1 MQPQRSTRETDT
13 TVAGADA
20 RFEVVNVE
28 TLRFFPELVV
38 SLGGDP
44 APLLRRA
51 RIDPFIFGKKGAV
64 LEYRAFVALL
74 ELTAQTLERPDFG
87 MRLAQLQAGDKV
99 IGPVGVV
106 MKNSSTMGQALGYC
120 ARHIHAYSLATRV
133 RFAPDRTNHKLFV
146 GLEILLDNLP
156 GKSQAIEH
164 GLLLAN
170 RNILDITGGAARVR
184 AVAFQHRPQ
193 SALEVYRELFGCDVR
208 FGQPRDGV
216 VFTEDDLMCEIVSPD
231 EQVYEM
237 ATSFVDARFP
247 PAVPPLHAR
256 VRGLVRQL
264 LGGDNCT
271 NEFVASELCLHPRT
285 LQRRLKLEDSTFE
298 AIKDDVRKEVAGHFL
313 RNTDVALSRVAE
325 KLGYAEASV
334 LSRSCYRWFGAA
346 PLQVRRQ
353 GPDVACEAAPA
364 S

>member
-1 MQPQRSTRETDT
+1 MQPHRIRQAESAL
-13 TVAGADA
+13 AGPDA

-64 LEYRAFVALL
+64 LEYRAFVTLL
-74 ELTAQTLERPDFG
+74 ELAAQTLERPDFG

-120 ARHIHAYSLATRV
+120 ARHIHAYSLATKV
-133 RFAPDRTNHKLFV
+133 RFAPDRPNHRLFV

-156 GKSQAIEH
+156 GKAQALEH

-170 RNILDITGGAARVR
+170 RNIIDITGGAARVR
-184 AVAFQHRPQ
+184 SATFQHRPL
-193 SALEVYRELFGCDVR
+193 SSLETYRELFGCDVR

-216 VFTEDDLMCEIVSPD
+216 VFTEDDLLCEIVAAD

-247 PAVPPLHAR
+247 PAVPPMHAR
-256 VRGLVRQL
+256 VRDLVRQL
-264 LGGDNCT
+264 LGGDTCT

-285 LQRRLKLEDSTFE
+285 LQRRLKLEGASFE
-298 AIKDDVRKEVAGHFL
+298 SIKDDVRRDVAGHHL
-313 RNTDVALSRVAE
+313 RNTNMPLSRVAE

-346 PLQVRRQ
+346 PLQIRRQ
-353 GPDVACEAAPA
+353 SADARCEANLAD
-364 S
+364 

>member
-1 MQPQRSTRETDT
+1 MQPQRTPKAESSSASLD
-13 TVAGADA
+13 G

-28 TLRFFPELVV
+28 TLRFFPELVA

-64 LEYRAFVALL
+64 LEYRAFVSLL
-74 ELTAQTLERPDFG
+74 ELAAQNLERPDFG

-120 ARHIHAYSLATRV
+120 ARHIHAYSLATKV
-133 RFAPDRTNHKLFV
+133 RFAPDRPGHKLFV
-146 GLEILLDNLP
+146 GLEILLDSLP
-156 GKSQAIEH
+156 GKAQALEH

-170 RNILDITGGAARVR
+170 RNIIDITGGAARARSVT
-184 AVAFQHRPQ
+184 FQHRPL
-193 SALEVYRELFGCDVR
+193 SSLETYRELFGCEVK
-208 FGQPRDGV
+208 FGQARDGV
-216 VFTEDDLMCEIVSPD
+216 IFTEDDLLCEIVAAD

-247 PAVPPLHAR
+247 PAVPPMHAR
-256 VRGLVRQL
+256 VRDLVRQR
-264 LGGDNCT
+264 LGSDACT

-285 LQRRLKLEDSTFE
+285 LQRRLKLEGASFE
-298 AIKDDVRKEVAGHFL
+298 SIKDDVRREVASHHL
-313 RNTDVALSRVAE
+313 RNTEIPLSRLAE

-346 PLQVRRQ
+346 PLQIRRQ
-353 GPDVACEAAPA
+353 GADAHSEAGQAN
-364 S
+364 